1 MPHVDPSQ
9 VPDAKNLATPAAD
22 TQNAAGAAPA
32 GAAVIGKVDKL
43 SGDAWIIHDGQK
55 TPARVGATLMQGDSV
70 ETAQGSQ
77 ISLVFADRT
86 TFVLKDK
93 GLVGL
98 DEFAYD
104 PATKTGKETFLVA
117 QGAFSF
123 VSGDIA
129 KTQPDAAR
137 LATPVMS
144 MGIRGTTVA
153 GAVAEGGATSVALLP
168 DPGSNFVGEV
178 SITALGGGGQT
189 FTLNSAGAG
198 ILGASSGGGW
208 SVSANA
214 GSAIATIIPA
224 PVPPPPAPPALN
236 GAPSGGGGGTGTT
249 GGGETHNTAPDPVP
263 LPPPPVSQPNPNP
276 GPTDTKAGDGPK
288 TGGGTTTTT
297 TTTTP
302 APQNHDPTVS
312 STTNATADD
321 HNGLTGGTIVARD
334 ADGDTLAYHLSG
346 GSALDATH
354 DVKVTTHGTIT
365 LNTTDGTYTFTPNA
379 AAAAMAAGQTATDTA
394 TVVVSDTHGGT
405 VSTGIGV
412 DITGTN
418 DAPTAAGTL
427 SLGGSPMA
435 GVASTISLAS
445 LLGNVTDVDG
455 DALSITAVSASNGTA
470 VISGSDV
477 IYTPAGSGAFT
488 LSYTVS
494 DGHGG
499 TLTDHATATVSAPVN
514 VAPTNSGP
522 VTLTA
527 GTEDTSFTVTAAQLL
542 ANAADAN
549 GDTLSI
555 TGLATAQGTVT
566 ALGGGTYSV
575 TPNANFNG
583 TLSLS
588 YTIDDGHGGT
598 VAGSATSILAAVN
611 DAPTVSGS
619 VSAGLTAINTPL
631 TISIA
636 SLLGNVADV
645 DGGDTLTLSGSL
657 TALHGTVVNNGDGTV
672 TYTPNSG
679 YSGADTLGYTVSDG
693 HGGTV
698 ADTAT
703 LVVGSGL
710 SQSGTV
716 LHAIVS
722 TTLTDAD
729 FAGFSGANTLVFD
742 AATGSQGVTLG
753 TNSNATGIT
762 KVDASATTGGVTVD
776 GRSASGN
783 LSLIGGA
790 GGDVIYGGAGAD
802 SLVGGAGND
811 ILHGA
816 SNDAL
821 IDGGTGTNALS
832 IDGINFDDAYG
843 NNGQIVNIQTINIT
857 NATVAGQWFKFDDQN
872 DGFTIN
878 VTSTQNVT
886 VQGSQG
892 NDVINGGAAGE
903 YLFGDQG
910 NDTIYGGGGNDTLVG
925 GSGNDTLI
933 GGGGAD
939 VAVFNAT
946 TAAGTISA
954 AGGTLSV
961 QSADGTDTVSG
972 VETLRFSD
980 HDITVSGGT
989 PYTETQVNT
998 YTASDQKYA
1007 AIATL
1012 SDGGYVVAWQSS
1024 GQDGD
1029 TWGAYAQMYNAD
1041 GTARGAEFRLNGY
1054 TAGEEME
1061 VSLAATSNG
1070 GFIASWT
1077 QWAGEDGNYGGVFA
1091 RRFDSSGN
1099 DIPFTGANGSG
1110 ELQINV
1116 TTPMDQ
1122 NDSHITV
1129 LSNGGFL
1136 ATYKVDDANYSGV
1149 FGRFFDSSGVQTA
1162 GEFQIN
1168 QYTNQHQTA
1177 ATSAQLSNG
1186 NVIVVWQSDTQ
1197 DGDGSRGVYGRLMD
1211 TSGTFLGNEFVLA
1224 TTTTGLQ
1231 SNPAVVAL
1239 GNGFVAVWSSE
1250 TLAGDSNY
1258 GIAGQRFDNTGAKVG
1273 PEFHVNTT
1281 TAGDQSLPQVARLA
1295 GGGFVVVWQDSAA
1308 DGSGQGVYARVYDS
1322 SGNPATGEF
1331 LVNTTTALNQ
1341 MNPVV
1346 GALADG
1352 SFVVA
1357 WDSSGQDGSATGVY
1371 SQHFNADGSTLAPLT
1386 LTASTGAD
1394 TLTVGGGIHLVDLG
1408 NGNDTLTTSMTA
1420 INAGMSVHG
1429 GAGSDQLVVGDTA
1442 SLGTTQLA
1450 RMTGIETL
1458 TLASTTSSAQSV
1470 NLGTDGDTPGLVAVN
1485 AAAATGA
1492 VTLDGGGKTAALT
1505 LTGGSGNDVL
1515 TGGAGKDTLVGG
1527 AGNDTLIGNGGGDT
1541 LTGGAGSDLFVYT
1554 AASQSQDAAANRDVI
1569 TDFATGTDH
1578 IRISLSGTHVDVSS
1592 FSSVSSYNGGQA
1604 TLALGGVVGDGFYAS
1619 FDQAF
1624 YIYVQGTTT
1633 DIGADGGYVI
1643 GSANAIA
1650 AGDLQFD
1657 ITGTA
1662 GSDTLIGGVG
1672 NDTFHA
1678 TAGSDIIN
1686 GGGGTD
1692 ILTYAGLGSG
1702 ITATVGGGGGT
1713 VVHGSGT
1720 DTVTGVEV
1728 LIGTAQSDTFIATGS
1743 MNGTVVGGGGNDHY
1757 ILSSVAALAI
1767 DATGG
1772 GGTLALDIAGRR
1784 AESLIENFS
1793 WNGSDMTLGLEG
1805 AHNVVLIGNAVNTLV
1820 DPSGHTVR
1828 IVGQGGADTAAQDYI
1843 VVGTGSD
1850 ASLSGNTGDDILVW
1864 HSGNSSLIG
1873 GGGTDMADFRHAS
1886 GPVVADLH
1894 AGTTAVIGGGE
1905 TVGLSSS
1912 ITEIHGGASNDTIT
1926 AGTGQW
1932 LLEGGGGNDTL
1943 DGSHGVTT
1951 VSYADSQ
1958 SGVTV
1963 DLAAGTATHG
1973 AYTDSL
1979 TGMSGV
1985 IGSDFN
1991 DTITGGAGGEHLDG
2005 GFGANT
2011 ITGGGGA
2018 DTFVLHTSTSA
2029 TATQT
2034 VTDFVSAD
2042 QFQLSDR
2049 EFHLGNSGTLTDGVN
2064 YGEGNTAIS
2073 GASQSFGSGGAGIVA
2088 IQNGGSV
2095 ELWHTTNMAAAD
2107 AGNSHLIGTLN
2118 GVNTSALDNTNFHLA
2133 V

>member
-9 VPDAKNLATPAAD
+9 VPEAKNLATPAAD
-22 TQNAAGAAPA
+22 TQTAAGAQPA

-144 MGIRGTTVA
+144 MGIRGTTV
-153 GAVAEGGATSVALLP
+153 GGTVAEGGATSVALLP

-178 SITALGGGGQT
+178 AISTLGGGGQT

-198 ILGASSGGGW
+198 ILGATSGGGW

-214 GSAIATIIPA
+214 GSAIATIIPSPA
-224 PVPPPPAPPALN
+224 PPPPTPPVLN
-236 GAPSGGGGGTGTT
+236 GTPSGTGSGGT
-249 GGGETHNTAPDPVP
+249 GGGETHNATPDPVP
-263 LPPPPVSQPNPNP
+263 LPPQPVNQPPPNP
-276 GPTDTKAGDGPK
+276 GTTNTKDDGPK
-288 TGGGTTTTT
+288 TGDGTKIDTTPTTTTT
-297 TTTTP
+297 TT
-302 APQNHDPTVS
+302 QNHDPTTSDVTLSGSTAGSPTTFNKSDLLTNARDSDGDTLSVTGTITSNHGTVVDNGNGTVTFTPTAGYNGPATLTYTISDGRGGTVEGHATSAVS
-312 STTNATADD
+312 LASNNAPTISGTTNATASD
-321 HNGLTGGTIVARD
+321 HAGATSGTVTATD
-334 ADGDTLAYHLSG
+334 PDGDVLAYHLSG

-379 AAAAMAAGQTATDTA
+379 AAAALAAGQTATDTA

-405 VSTGIGV
+405 ATAGIGI

-418 DAPTAAGTL
+418 DAPAA
-427 SLGGSPMA
+427 
-435 GVASTISLAS
+435 
-445 LLGNVTDVDG
+445 
-455 DALSITAVSASNGTA
+455 
-470 VISGSDV
+470 
-477 IYTPAGSGAFT
+477 
-488 LSYTVS
+488 
-494 DGHGG
+494 
-499 TLTDHATATVSAPVN
+499 
-514 VAPTNSGP
+514 
-522 VTLTA
+522 
-527 GTEDTSFTVTAAQLL
+527 
-542 ANAADAN
+542 
-549 GDTLSI
+549 
-555 TGLATAQGTVT
+555 
-566 ALGGGTYSV
+566 
-575 TPNANFNG
+575 
-583 TLSLS
+583 
-588 YTIDDGHGGT
+588 
-598 VAGSATSILAAVN
+598 
-611 DAPTVSGS
+611 SGS
-619 VSAGLTAINTPL
+619 VSAGLTPVDTPL
-631 TISIA
+631 TISISSLLSNATDPDSGETA
-636 SLLGNVADV
+636 SLA
-645 DGGDTLTLSGSL
+645 LSGTV
-657 TALHGTVVNNGDGTV
+657 TALHGTVVNNGNGTV

-679 YSGADTLGYTVSDG
+679 YSGADTLSYTVTDVNGATVSD
-693 HGGTV
+693 
-698 ADTAT
+698 TAV
-703 LVVGSGL
+703 LAVGSGL
-710 SQSGTV
+710 TQSGTV
-716 LHAIVS
+716 LHAIIS

-742 AATGSQGVTLG
+742 AAAGSQGVTLG
-753 TNSNATGIT
+753 SNSNATGIT
-762 KVDASATTGGVTVD
+762 RVDASATTGGVTID

-783 LSLIGGA
+783 LSLTGGS

-816 SNDAL
+816 SNDAR
-821 IDGGTGTNALS
+821 IDGGTGTNVLS
-832 IDGINFDDAYG
+832 IDGTNFDDAYG
-843 NNGQIVNIQTINIT
+843 NNGQIVNIQTIDIT

-910 NDTIYGGGGNDTLVG
+910 NDTIHGGGGNDTLVG

-933 GGGGAD
+933 GGGGTD
-939 VAVFNAT
+939 VAVFNAA
-946 TAAGTISA
+946 TAASTISA
-954 AGGTLSV
+954 SGGTLSV
-961 QSADGTDTVSG
+961 QSTDGTDTVSG

-989 PYTETQVNT
+989 PYAETQVNT
-998 YTASDQKYA
+998 YTTSDQKYA
-1007 AIATL
+1007 AVTAL
-1012 SDGGYVVAWQSS
+1012 SDGGYVVVWQSS

-1029 TWGAYAQMYNAD
+1029 TWGVYGQMYNAD
-1041 GTARGAEFRLNGY
+1041 GSARGSELHVSSY

-1070 GFIASWT
+1070 GFIATWT
-1077 QWAGEDGNYGGVFA
+1077 QWAGEDGSYGGVFA
-1091 RRFDSSGN
+1091 RRFDSSGT

-1116 TTPMDQ
+1116 TTAMDQ
-1122 NDSHITV
+1122 NDSYVTV

-1136 ATYKVDDANYSGV
+1136 VTYKVDDTDYSGV
-1149 FGRFFDSSGVQTA
+1149 SGRFFDANGVPTS
-1162 GEFQIN
+1162 GEFRIN
-1168 QYTNQHQTA
+1168 QYAVQHQTA
-1177 ATSAQLSNG
+1177 SASAQLSNG
-1186 NVIVVWQSDTQ
+1186 NVIVAWQSDTQ

-1211 TSGTFLGNEFVLA
+1211 TSGTFLGNEFSLA
-1224 TTTTGLQ
+1224 TTTNGAQ
-1231 SNPAVVAL
+1231 GNPSITSL
-1239 GNGFVAVWSSE
+1239 GSGFVAVWQSE
-1250 TLAGDSNY
+1250 NLPGDSSY
-1258 GIAGQRFDNTGAKVG
+1258 GIVGQRFDGTGAKVG
-1273 PEFHVNTT
+1273 SEFHVNTT
-1281 TAGDQSLPQVARLA
+1281 TAGDQSLPQVTRLA

-1357 WDSSGQDGSATGVY
+1357 WDSGGQDGSGTGVY

-1420 INAGMSVHG
+1420 IDAGMSVHG
-1429 GAGSDQLVVGDTA
+1429 GAGSDQLVIGDAA

-1458 TLASTTSSAQSV
+1458 TLASATSSAQSV
-1470 NLGTDGDTPGLVAVN
+1470 NLGTDGDTPGLAVVN

-1492 VTLDGGGKTAALT
+1492 VTLGGGGKTAALT

-1515 TGGAGKDTLVGG
+1515 TGGAGNDTLVGG
-1527 AGNDTLIGNGGGDT
+1527 AGNDTITGNGGGDT
-1541 LTGGAGSDLFVYT
+1541 LTGGAGGDLFVYT
-1554 AASQSQDAAANRDVI
+1554 AASQSQDAAASRDVI

-1592 FSSVSSYNGGQA
+1592 FSSVGSYNGGQA
-1604 TLALGGVVGDGFYAS
+1604 TLAMGGVVGDGFYS
-1619 FDQAF
+1619 SLDQAL
-1624 YIYVQGTTT
+1624 YIYVHGTTT

-1662 GSDTLIGGVG
+1662 GGDTLIGGVG

-1686 GGGGTD
+1686 GGSGTD

-1720 DTVTGVEV
+1720 DTVTGIEV

-1772 GGTLALDIAGRR
+1772 GGTLTLDIAGRQ
-1784 AESLIENFS
+1784 ADSLIEDVS
-1793 WNGSDMTLGLEG
+1793 WNGSNMILGLEG
-1805 AHNVVLIGNAVNTLV
+1805 MHNVVLIGNAVNTLV
-1820 DPSGHTVR
+1820 DPSGHTVK

-1886 GPVVADLH
+1886 GAVVADFH

-1912 ITEIHGGASNDTIT
+1912 ITEIHGGGSNDTLT

-1932 LLEGGGGNDTL
+1932 LLEGGGGNNTL

-1973 AYTDSL
+1973 GYTDSL

-2064 YGEGNTAIS
+2064 YGEGSTAIS
-2073 GASQSFGSGGAGIVA
+2073 GASQSFGSGGTGIVA

-2107 AGNSHLIGTLN
+2107 TGNSHLIGTLN